1 MISAIQSLLTV
12 GTEKVSLDQIG
23 GLSILMRLNS
33 RLRALAARNAT
44 NAHLT
49 HQTCYALLPYS
60 DTHIHQVF
68 PDARGTIGAI

>member
-1 MISAIQSLLTV
+1 MSATQSLLTV
-12 GTEKVSLDQIG
+12 ATVKSLFTRSG
-23 GLSILMRLNS
+23 ALSDRCALTR

-49 HQTCYALLPYS
+49 HQTRHTLLTYK